1 MYITSESVKVGHP
14 DMVCDAIAANIIAEI
29 LSEEKEDRHDHR

>member
-29 LSEEKEDRHDHR
+29 LSEENEDRHDHR